1 MKNGFASFIM
11 TIVMILIIV
20 VLGLFGVLI
29 YQDIM
34 GEDSSQIVENFVS
47 TYNPVTDNSVQD
59 SKKITTPQVVKDK
72 INQII
77 NSSSG
82 TKEDINY
89 SNVQINKYFYNQ
101 LNDYSKTIYKALESN
116 KENLKT
122 GTARIDLGTSFTSI
136 LEKENGENLLGQY
149 YQSAVETYLYD
160 NPDVF
165 YISANKLYLNI
176 ETTTKGRNK
185 TYDVFIN
192 NGSRE
197 NYFTDDFSS
206 ESQVKTAIEQVEQ
219 IKNQIIAQKN
229 NNVYYDIKMIHDYL
243 INNIEYETTIAKSN
257 IYDIYGA
264 LVKNECVCEG
274 YAKSFKYLLDQM
286 NIPCIIVIGKA
297 TNTKGQTEN
306 HAWNYVQIN
315 EKWYA
320 VDCTWD
326 DPVIVGNGK
335 IGNNTKYKYF
345 LRGNEYMAKDHILS
359 GQFTEGGQVYTYPEL
374 SATDY

>member
-1 MKNGFASFIM
+1 
-11 TIVMILIIV
+11 MIKRLNPKHLERLLNKKCDV
-20 VLGLFGVLI
+20 VI
-29 YQDIM
+29 YQEGLSEDGEPLTSLNLENQKCRFVETTKIIISSDGRKIQLVGKVILLGDIAPT
-34 GEDSSQIVENFVS
+34 I
-47 TYNPVTDNSVQD
+47 
-59 SKKITTPQVVKDK
+59 KKISGGQV
-72 INQII
+72 I
-77 NSSSG
+77 
-82 TKEDINY
+82 
-89 SNVQINKYFYNQ
+89 
-101 LNDYSKTIYKALESN
+101 
-116 KENLKT
+116 
-122 GTARIDLGTSFTSI
+122 
-136 LEKENGENLLGQY
+136 
-149 YQSAVETYLYD
+149 
-160 NPDVF
+160 
-165 YISANKLYLNI
+165 
-176 ETTTKGRNK
+176 
-185 TYDVFIN
+185 
-192 NGSRE
+192 
-197 NYFTDDFSS
+197 
-206 ESQVKTAIEQVEQ
+206 
-219 IKNQIIAQKN
+219 
-229 NNVYYDIKMIHDYL
+229 